1 MDILQTCTEVV
12 VMMTSDMGSQ
22 HVLGLGAVLCDV
34 VCSEFSRMSSAGL
47 TEPNCTRFHAVW
59 HLIKPTSPPFLI
71 WCGLAGCCSLTALCC
86 KTGKLLFLKTANR
99 PQQEISSL
107 SAIFCANCQTAV
119 YERMNSFLTLCFLH
133 SVPDRPIPA
142 SSWPLSCLRS

>member
-34 VCSEFSRMSSAGL
+34 VCSEFSRMSSTGL

-59 HLIKPTSPPFLI
+59 HPIKPTSPPFLI
-71 WCGLAGCCSLTALCC
+71 WCRLAGCCSLTALCC
-86 KTGKLLFLKTANR
+86 KTTANR
-99 PQQEISSL
+99 PQQEISSFLVYLLYSVQIVKQLL
-107 SAIFCANCQTAV
+107 SA
-119 YERMNSFLTLCFLH
+119 YERINSFLTLCFLH
-133 SVPDRPIPA
+133 SVPDRPTPA
-142 SSWPLSCLRS
+142 SLWPSSCLRS